1 MREPSLL
8 DVFKAIV
15 VSRRGMAAIL
25 IFVVAY
31 LTLGFLNPSI
41 ATWGRFALAALAVA
55 ALLVELAARF
65 PQQMPSAPGAV
76 MSAEIPSAVS
86 LPQVRLE
93 FNGVAVWRSTRLM
106 LAVIAAFAAQT
117 MMFNDPENYWTG
129 IALWAVAT
137 ALAYPLLRARPEPA
151 AETAVVAE
159 PSIHWLWAAVGAA
172 LSVIAFLSAGG
183 NRFTPLVVIPWLL
196 SVMLWPLAL
205 AGWRPQ
211 PETWWARLGAR
222 ARAFKFETLR
232 VQFSWTAVAVVAIF
246 ALGATLR
253 FYHLN
258 DVPREMTSDHVEKLL
273 DINDVLHGQYPIFFN
288 RNTGREPFQFY
299 YTVALIRLFDL
310 PLAHLTLKIGTA
322 LAGSVTLV
330 FVFLL
335 ARELGGTEVGLWA
348 MLLSA
353 IARWPIALS
362 RAGLRYPFAPLFAA
376 PTFFFLARG
385 LRSGRRSDFIWAGLF
400 AGAGLQGYSSF
411 RIVPILIVVL
421 VGVWLFR
428 LGQTR
433 QSRLRLL
440 GQLTMLI
447 SVALVTCMP
456 LFRFML
462 DRPDLFWERIMT
474 RISSTEQPLP
484 GDLLSILWQ
493 NLYRVFLMFNYTRD
507 EVWTVNISNWPTLS
521 PLLAAL
527 FGLGL
532 IALAVRAVRREGS
545 AVLVIVAWV
554 MLLLPSALSLAFPHE
569 NPSVARAGI
578 AFPFVMFI
586 AALPL
591 AWIRREAVKHWPGW
605 GGRIAAAAGLAVI
618 VASTARTNFH
628 DYFVTFRDQYA
639 MSATNPSEVGTVV
652 RAFVAGG
659 VAPDSVWLKGFP
671 YWLDA
676 RAVALESFDS
686 FDWQN
691 AVLDPEELTK
701 AGDDARPKLFIVHI
715 WDRPAIAKLRE
726 LYPNGVLAYHTS
738 PTPGKDF
745 LTYFVPGA
753 EDFDENALPPPPASR
768 LAPGRS

>member
-15 VSRRGMAAIL
+15 TSRRGMISIL
-25 IFVVAY
+25 VFVAAY
-31 LTLGFLNPSI
+31 LALSFLNASL
-41 ATWGRFALAALAVA
+41 ALWGRLALTVLAAV
-55 ALLVELAARF
+55 ALLVELVARF
-65 PQQMPSAPGAV
+65 PQQMPSMVASGEAPSV
-76 MSAEIPSAVS
+76 VS
-86 LPQVRLE
+86 FPQVRLE
-93 FNGVAVWRSTRLM
+93 FHGAEVWRSLRLM
-106 LAVIAAFAAQT
+106 LALIAAFAAQT
-117 MMFNDPENYWTG
+117 MMFNDPANYWTG
-129 IALWAVAT
+129 IALWAAAI
-137 ALAYPLLRARPEPA
+137 ALAYPLLRARPEA
-151 AETAVVAE
+151 AVEAPVVVE
-159 PSIHWLWAAVGAA
+159 QPVNWLWAAVGAG
-172 LSVIAFLSAGG
+172 LSVVAFLSAGG
-183 NRFTPLVVIPWLL
+183 NRFTPLAVVPWLL
-196 SVMLWPLAL
+196 SVVLWPLAL

-211 PETWWARLGAR
+211 PEAWLARLAAR
-222 ARAFKFETLR
+222 ARAFKFDTLR
-232 VQFSWTAVAVVAIF
+232 VQFSWTAVAIVAVF
-246 ALGATLR
+246 ALGAYLR
-253 FYHLN
+253 FYDLN

-273 DINDVLHGQYPIFFN
+273 DINDVLHGQYSIFFY

-299 YTVALIRLFDL
+299 YTVALTRLFNL

-322 LAGSVTLV
+322 LAGSATLI

-335 ARELGGTEVGLWA
+335 ARELGGTEAGLWT

-376 PTFFFLARG
+376 PALYFLARG
-385 LRSGRRSDFIWAGLF
+385 FKSGRRSDFLWAGLC
-400 AGAGLQGYSSF
+400 AGVGLQGYSSF
-411 RIVPILIVVL
+411 RVVPLLIVVL
-421 VGVWLFR
+421 VGLWLLR
-428 LGQTR
+428 SGQTR
-433 QSRLRLL
+433 ESRLRLL
-440 GQLTMLI
+440 GQFAMLV
-447 SVALVTCMP
+447 SVTLVTCVP
-456 LFRFML
+456 LLRFML

-474 RISSTEQPLP
+474 RIGTTEQPLP
-484 GDLLSILWQ
+484 GNPLSLLWQ

-507 EVWTVNISNWPTLS
+507 EVWTVNISNWPALS

-532 IALAVRAVRREGS
+532 IALVVRAVRREGS
-545 AVLVIVAWV
+545 ATFVIVAWI
-554 MLLLPSALSLAFPHE
+554 MLLLPSALSLAFPKE

-578 AFPFVMFI
+578 AFPFVFFI
-586 AALPL
+586 AAWPL

-618 VASTARTNFH
+618 VGSLARTNFH
-628 DYFVTFRDQYA
+628 DYFVTFRDQYD
-639 MSATNPSEVGTVV
+639 MSATNPSEIGTVV

-659 VAPDSVWLKGFP
+659 VSPDSVWLKGFP

-715 WDRPAIAKLRE
+715 WDQPAIAKLRE
-726 LYPNGVLAYHTS
+726 LYPNGILANHTS

-753 EDFDENALPPPPASR
+753 EDFDENTLPTPPGAS
-768 LAPGRS
+768 LSPGRS